1 MLEFIASNYIIFIIV
16 AIVLL
21 LGLFGYIMD
30 RRKYDEYK
38 EEIMSGGNFVQT
50 NINSSPNIDVAP
62 VDVQAKEEVPPPP
75 PEAPKN

>member
-1 MLEFIASNYIIFIIV
+1 
-16 AIVLL
+16 
-21 LGLFGYIMD
+21 MD